1 MQNNMGG
8 IIKSP
13 HNTIKFIC
21 LAILPILSQS
31 GTNTMNATD
40 DTDEKTLAGFE
51 NFLFDGKE
59 QWVAHPQYDDENE
72 VESYVVFFMDVEY
85 DPIAVKI
92 DLDGNIT
99 MPDED
104 DYQYLI
110 MNPEMLRRLAD
121 IAEEC
126 IDWDDEDEDEDM

>member
-1 MQNNMGG
+1 MGG

-13 HNTIKFIC
+13 HNTKKIIC
-21 LAILPILSQS
+21 LLLLPILSQS
-31 GTNTMNATD
+31 GTNTMNATAD
-40 DTDEKTLAGFE
+40 KTLAGFE
-51 NFLFDGKE
+51 DFLFNGKE
-59 QWVAHPQYDDENE
+59 QWVAHPQYNDENE

-126 IDWDDEDEDEDM
+126 IDYDDEDEDDDM